1 MASQNLNIK
10 VKLDFDETSLKN
22 LNLGTVRVD
31 PDVNHFKSK
40 LRSALNGNFKITPKI
55 NTKGISNQL
64 NNIKNDMREFRNTAK
79 DPIKIN
85 FDVDKDVLSDLAV
98 VSRQLEKI
106 HRDDWNVYAAL
117 TQKQCNMYILL
128 LLYYCY
134 TVILC
139 KYIATTCEY
148 KDL

>member
-55 NTKGISNQL
+55 NTKGISNRL
-64 NNIKNDMREFRNTAK
+64 SNTKNDMREFRNAAK

-85 FDVDKDVLSDLAV
+85 FKLI
-98 VSRQLEKI
+98 K
-106 HRDDWNVYAAL
+106 
-117 TQKQCNMYILL
+117 MYL
-128 LLYYCY
+128 
-134 TVILC
+134 VI
-139 KYIATTCEY
+139 
-148 KDL
+148 

>member
-1 MASQNLNIK
+1 
-10 VKLDFDETSLKN
+10 
-22 LNLGTVRVD
+22 
-31 PDVNHFKSK
+31 
-40 LRSALNGNFKITPKI
+40 
-55 NTKGISNQL
+55 
-64 NNIKNDMREFRNTAK
+64 MREFRNTAK
-79 DPIKIN
+79 YPIKIN

>member
-22 LNLGTVRVD
+22 LNLGTVRVA

-64 NNIKNDMREFRNTAK
+64 NNIKNDMREFRNAAK

-98 VSRQLEKI
+98 VSRQLEEI
-106 HRDDWNVYAAL
+106 HRDDYYIINWNDKSL
-117 TQKQCNMYILL
+117 QG
-128 LLYYCY
+128 
-134 TVILC
+134 VIFNV
-139 KYIATTCEY
+139 
-148 KDL
+148 

>member
-40 LRSALNGNFKITPKI
+40 LKSALNGNFKITPKI
-55 NTKGISNQL
+55 NTKGISNRL
-64 NNIKNDMREFRNTAK
+64 SNIKNDMRKFRNAAK

-85 FDVDKDVLSDLAV
+85 FELIK
-98 VSRQLEKI
+98 
-106 HRDDWNVYAAL
+106 
-117 TQKQCNMYILL
+117 MYL
-128 LLYYCY
+128 
-134 TVILC
+134 VI
-139 KYIATTCEY
+139 
-148 KDL
+148 

>member
-31 PDVNHFKSK
+31 LDVNHFKSK

-64 NNIKNDMREFRNTAK
+64 NNIKNDMREFRNAAK

-85 FDVDKDVLSDLAV
+85 FVVDKDVLSDLAV

-106 HRDDWNVYAAL
+106 HRDDYYIINWNDKSLQGVYIQRISSL
-117 TQKQCNMYILL
+117 NTLSSCIPLL
-128 LLYYCY
+128 LKSLHA
-134 TVILC
+134 I
-139 KYIATTCEY
+139 I
-148 KDL
+148 